1 MGFTLHLNTFVY
13 EKWIFEKDH
22 PEAGV
27 SEIGFDNPTIGS
39 CGYRDVEDNAMSF
52 SPFMWARLLTLARQ
66 YVGRFPEVGEVVLDQ
81 LERGNRIFNDFLKEG
96 VTPLQVILPLEALRI
111 ADGLE
116 EVLTDIS
123 DHPLKPPCDECK
135 NPTDVEL
142 SRDYVR
148 DVIEFLRSVTS
159 HGPQAFFLLD
169 GHN

>member
-13 EKWIFEKDH
+13 EKWIFGKDH
-22 PEAGV
+22 PEPGV
-27 SEIGFDNPTIGS
+27 SEIGFDNPAIGS
-39 CGYRDVEDNAMSF
+39 CGYRDVEGDAMSF
-52 SPFMWARLLTLARQ
+52 SPFMWARLLSLARQ
-66 YVGRFPEVGEVVLDQ
+66 YVGPLPEGGKVVIDQ
-81 LERGNRIFNDFLKEG
+81 LERGSRIFNDFLKEG
-96 VTPLQVILPLEALRI
+96 VTPLQVIMPLEALHI

-116 EVLTDIS
+116 EALTDIL
-123 DHPLKPPCDECK
+123 DQPLKPQCDECE

-148 DVIEFLRSVTS
+148 DVIEFLRSVTI